1 MKDKDDLNPKSNI
14 ELAKD
19 ELVLTLGKIESLL
32 GAGGFIANESV
43 KGNFKRSVTEIRQ
56 HVMNVQDLIDDKK

>member
-14 ELAKD
+14 
-19 ELVLTLGKIESLL
+19 
-32 GAGGFIANESV
+32 ESV